1 MTPEAVVLVHGLW
14 VNGLYMSLLR
24 MRLRNAG
31 FEARQFSYPS
41 VRSSPRSNAVELNAF
56 IQSLHAGTVHLV
68 GHSLGGLV
76 IRHLLNEFP
85 GQRPG
90 RVVTLG
96 TPHRPSSAARS
107 LARWLPGRMLL
118 GEYLRGGLL
127 GGLPPWPAQ
136 RELGCIAGTLRFGL
150 GTVVPGIPQPSDG
163 TVAVEETR
171 LPEMRDHISFPVSHF
186 GLLASRRV
194 AAAVAQFLR
203 HGRFDHAGAA
213 QR

>member
-14 VNGLYMSLLR
+14 VSGLDMSLLR
-24 MRLRNAG
+24 MRLRHAG

-41 VRSSPRSNAVELNAF
+41 VRSSPRSNAIELNAF
-56 IQSLHAGTVHLV
+56 IQSLHGDTVHLV

-76 IRHLLNEFP
+76 IRHLFHEYP

-96 TPHRPSSAARS
+96 TAHRPSSAAKS
-107 LARWLPGRMLL
+107 LARWPPGRMLL
-118 GEYLRGGLL
+118 GESLRGGLL

-136 RELGCIAGTLRFGL
+136 RELGCIAGTLRFGM
-150 GTVVPGIPQPSDG
+150 GTFLPGIPQPSDG

-186 GLLASRRV
+186 GLLVSRRV
-194 AAAVAQFLR
+194 AGETMHFLR
-203 HGRFDHAGAA
+203 HGRFNHTSA
-213 QR
+213 RR